1 MGYRKEILRS
11 FNRGTCVEAL
21 ITETA
26 DICQLLSD
34 GNLLMIDHA
43 DLEDAM
49 NGKGIHALIQNIAT
63 GKVSSNKYYKFN
75 EEIDSTLWFEN
86 DFKRSYETE
95 FDYS

>member
-1 MGYRKEILRS
+1 MGYKKEILRS
-11 FNRGTCVEAL
+11 FSRGIVEAV

-34 GNLLMIDHA
+34 GRILMIDRA

-49 NGKGIHALIQNIAT
+49 KGKGVHALIQNIET
-63 GKVSSNKYYKFN
+63 GEVSSHKYYKLN
-75 EEIDSTLWFEN
+75 EEIDNSLWIEN
-86 DFKRSYETE
+86 KYRHSYETE